1 MNWPYDDD
9 EYSSSDDYH
18 DCDGKDEC
26 LYMDPRYNSMKSYD
40 DDDHNDYDEDD
51 EEEER
56 SYDYIGLKHDQMNI
70 HDDDE
75 IQTNSDDEEGT
86 FDETY
91 DKKKSTRYDTG
102 KVSNT
107 TTSGVQTRPRRSD
120 RVIKQAE
127 QIKKD
132 EQPKQKEKHSKPKQ
146 KEKEKPSK
154 PKDSSKS
161 SQRAGIMFILKQ
173 MAAMLLE
180 EDNTI
185 YDITEYLNRSVDKYR
200 EKFTGKTADK
210 ECSEAS
216 KNSIEKDSPA
226 KNYKDKHKRE
236 ELKNNNNIAFDDS
249 ELIRNSHIKIL
260 ELKPPVKTFN
270 YAKPEGISGNK
281 KVKIP
286 FNATRK
292 GYCGDCWLCG
302 LKVYFYSNRDFI
314 TSCGQCD
321 HIGGVVASILTGM
334 LTSSMKDESV
344 YNYGSSHVH
353 CNQQKSNTI
362 SMKFDKGTNTWIPD
376 ASGINNIVDNILG
389 RDIHKSEYDPE
400 FKKSFTTLRESNM
413 KTRIKRYTKIW
424 CRHANNIIIKAGP
437 SKTDMSTKILK
448 IIKYTYNKVQHK
460 FDVIHGGGPDS
471 EDSEVFK
478 LIDLKGFEIDSNIN
492 DENVEDI
499 LNELRENPLFYELL
513 NNLIKA
519 INETL
524 IEHYDFTP
532 EMIDELSYSNET
544 EYPIAQ
550 YPTTQYPIAQYPT
563 NDFYKK
569 YEPINNIFDFP
580 REDFN
585 SNNLISVYGGKQ
597 NNKRRTKRR
606 TKKQNNKRRTKRQ
619 RKTKT
624 KV

>member
-18 DCDGKDEC
+18 DCVRKGDC
-26 LYMDPRYNSMKSYD
+26 LYMDPRYNSMKSYQDYD
-40 DDDHNDYDEDD
+40 DDDYHEDD
-51 EEEER
+51 EEKER
-56 SYDYIGLKHDQMNI
+56 TFGINDKEHDQMNI
-70 HDDDE
+70 DDDDE
-75 IQTNSDDEEGT
+75 IQTNSDDEEGK

-107 TTSGVQTRPRRSD
+107 TTSGVQTLSETRPRRSD
-120 RVIKQAE
+120 RVIKE
-127 QIKKD
+127 RESLILEETPKKSS
-132 EQPKQKEKHSKPKQ
+132 KLKPKG
-146 KEKEKPSK
+146 PSK
-154 PKDSSKS
+154 KSSKLKPKGPS
-161 SQRAGIMFILKQ
+161 KSLQRTDIMVILKQ
-173 MAAMLLE
+173 MAVMLTDGE
-180 EDNTI
+180 SI
-185 YDITEYLNRSVDKYR
+185 YYIAEYINSSVDEYR
-200 EKFTGKTADK
+200 KKFTGKTADK

-236 ELKNNNNIAFDDS
+236 ELRNNNDIAVDDI
-249 ELIRNSHIKIL
+249 ELIGKSDIKIL

-302 LKVYFYSNRDFI
+302 LKVYFYSNREFI
-314 TSCGQCD
+314 TSCGQCE
-321 HIGGVVASILTGM
+321 HIGGIVASILSGM

-353 CNQQKSNTI
+353 CNQKKSDTI
-362 SMKFDKGTNTWIPD
+362 SMKFDIRTNTWITD
-376 ASGINNIVDNILG
+376 DSSIDNIVDHILDRNI
-389 RDIHKSEYDPE
+389 HATEYDPE
-400 FKKSFTTLRESNM
+400 FIKSLTTLSESKM
-413 KTRIKRYTKIW
+413 KSRIKRYTQVW
-424 CRHANNIIIKAGP
+424 CQHANNIIIKAGP
-437 SKTDMSTKILK
+437 SKTDFSKKILN
-448 IIKYTYNKVQHK
+448 IIKYTYDKVQHK
-460 FDVIHGGGPDS
+460 FDIIPGGGPDS
-471 EDSEVFK
+471 EDSEVFN

-499 LNELRENPLFYELL
+499 LNELRKNPLFYELL

-544 EYPIAQ
+544 EYPI
-550 YPTTQYPIAQYPT
+550 TQYPITQYPT

-585 SNNLISVYGGKQ
+585 SNNLILGYGGKQ

-606 TKKQNNKRRTKRQ
+606 TKKQNNKRRTKRK
-619 RKTKT
+619 RKTKV
-624 KV
+624 KI

>member
-18 DCDGKDEC
+18 DCDGDDDC
-26 LYMDPRYNSMKSYD
+26 LYMEPRYNSMKSYHD
-40 DDDHNDYDEDD
+40 DDDDGERSSEDD
-51 EEEER
+51 TMNGTTKFDKRLSNDTRTLRRTIIER
-56 SYDYIGLKHDQMNI
+56 PARIN
-70 HDDDE
+70 
-75 IQTNSDDEEGT
+75 
-86 FDETY
+86 
-91 DKKKSTRYDTG
+91 TRS
-102 KVSNT
+102 V
-107 TTSGVQTRPRRSD
+107 TRPRRSTRD
-120 RVIKQAE
+120 IKEREFLTVAE
-127 QIKKD
+127 T
-132 EQPKQKEKHSKPKQ
+132 PK
-146 KEKEKPSK
+146 KPSK
-154 PKDSSKS
+154 PKHKDSSKL
-161 SQRAGIMFILKQ
+161 SQRTGIMLILKQ
-173 MAAMLLE
+173 MAAMLKAG
-180 EDNTI
+180 DSI
-185 YDITEYLNRSVDKYR
+185 YLIAEYLNSSVDEYR

-226 KNYKDKHKRE
+226 KNYKDKHKRK
-236 ELKNNNNIAFDDS
+236 ELRNNNNIAFDDS
-249 ELIRNSHIKIL
+249 ELIRESDIKIL

-302 LKVYFYSNRDFI
+302 LKVYFYSNREFI
-314 TSCGQCD
+314 TSCGQCE
-321 HIGGVVASILTGM
+321 HIGGIVASILTGM

-353 CNQQKSNTI
+353 CNQKKSDTI
-362 SMKFDKGTNTWIPD
+362 SMKFDIRTNTWITD
-376 ASGINNIVDNILG
+376 DCGINNIVDDILG
-389 RDIHKSEYDPE
+389 SDIHATEYDPE
-400 FKKSFTTLRESNM
+400 FIKSFTTLSESNM

-424 CRHANNIIIKAGP
+424 CQHANNIIIKAGP
-437 SKTDMSTKILK
+437 SKTDFSKKILN
-448 IIKYTYNKVQHK
+448 IIKYTYDKVQHK

-550 YPTTQYPIAQYPT
+550 YPIAQYPTTQYPIAQYPTTQYPIAQYPT

-619 RKTKT
+619 RKTK
-624 KV
+624 V